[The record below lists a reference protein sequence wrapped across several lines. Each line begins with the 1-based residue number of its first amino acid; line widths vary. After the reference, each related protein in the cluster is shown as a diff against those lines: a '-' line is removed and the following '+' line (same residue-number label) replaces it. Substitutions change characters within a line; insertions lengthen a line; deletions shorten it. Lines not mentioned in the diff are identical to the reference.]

1 MYGFKMQNTQKNLCK
16 NLKSFNKAFA
26 ILDKNVSYDLPTVE
40 IVNNLGFFWG
50 GGVGGVTKTGSRGE
64 GGTTKFFKIERG
76 TKNPSFKE

>member
-1 MYGFKMQNTQKNLCK
+1 MYGFKMQNTQKKNLCK

-40 IVNNLGFFWG
+40 IVNNLGFFLGW
-50 GGVGGVTKTGSRGE
+50 GGVTKTGSRGE

-76 TKNPSFKE
+76 TKKPQF